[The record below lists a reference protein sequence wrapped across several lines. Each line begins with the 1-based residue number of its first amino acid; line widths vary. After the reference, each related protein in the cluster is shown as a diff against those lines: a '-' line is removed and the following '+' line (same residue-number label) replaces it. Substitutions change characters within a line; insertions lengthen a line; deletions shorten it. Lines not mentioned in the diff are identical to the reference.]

1 MAALHSLL
9 ALYGA
14 FDQSV
19 VEANDPG
26 WTARVA
32 QFLPA
37 TTGENQR
44 GWFSEVKRLVD
55 QLAPDVSAAQ
65 FPGVEAALDDLTAVA
80 NVISR
85 FRDPLTEP
93 SDNDPPLLTTTDIAQ
108 LLYIFAV
115 GMMLAPDAPHTSVD
129 FTAFRDPP
137 GGSVESI
144 MGLAAEPL
152 TTIHR
157 AAGRFAG
164 RRTEESR
171 REQAFGLM
179 EMIPTEFI
187 SHRGWPRFMSRALH
201 RI

>member
-80 NVISR
+80 NVISA

-93 SDNDPPLLTTTDIAQ
+93 SDNDPPLLD
-108 LLYIFAV
+108 
-115 GMMLAPDAPHTSVD
+115 DD
-129 FTAFRDPP
+129 R
-137 GGSVESI
+137 
-144 MGLAAEPL
+144 
-152 TTIHR
+152 HR
-157 AAGRFAG
+157 ATSLHLRGRHDACAGRSPDK
-164 RRTEESR
+164 R
-171 REQAFGLM
+171 
-179 EMIPTEFI
+179 
-187 SHRGWPRFMSRALH
+187 
-201 RI
+201 